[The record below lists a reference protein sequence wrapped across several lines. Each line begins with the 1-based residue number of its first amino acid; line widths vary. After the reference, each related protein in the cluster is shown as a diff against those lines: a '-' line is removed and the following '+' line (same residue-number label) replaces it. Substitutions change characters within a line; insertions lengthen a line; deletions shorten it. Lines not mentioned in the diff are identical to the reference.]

1 MLNKGN
7 VVLFPN
13 GKKEYMLGFIISATD
28 KFAQVVTV
36 DSEVHTVYIHQC
48 KFIGRYAVR
57 DNP

>member
-1 MLNKGN
+1 
-7 VVLFPN
+7 
-13 GKKEYMLGFIISATD
+13 MLGFIISATD